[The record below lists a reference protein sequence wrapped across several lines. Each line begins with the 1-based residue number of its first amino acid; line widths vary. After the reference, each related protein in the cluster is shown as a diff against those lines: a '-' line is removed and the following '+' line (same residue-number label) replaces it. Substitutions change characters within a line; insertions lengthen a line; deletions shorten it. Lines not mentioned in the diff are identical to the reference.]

1 MELERKP
8 RSTYRWFRYYF
19 NRISTISDHS
29 RDGADA
35 MPIDRRHFLSLVG
48 AAAAAPA
55 LPSTGWAL
63 GYPSRPVRVIV
74 PYPAGGPNDT
84 IARLFTS
91 KLSERWP
98 QPIYIE
104 NIPAGAGNVGT
115 AAAARAPADGYSLV
129 VVTSSFVINP
139 SLYPRIA
146 YDPIKDFAPVT
157 MIAAAPHVLVVHPS
171 FPARDIKEFVR
182 LLRAN
187 PGKYS
192 YASAGTGQSS
202 HLAGELFK
210 LAAGIDLVHVP
221 FNGAAPAMT
230 STIGGHTPIAFVS
243 LPAAA
248 DHIRTGKLRALATT
262 GSVRS
267 RMHADIPTMAEAG
280 FPDQESVFMQG
291 ILFPAGTPED
301 IVDLWYREMSRL
313 ASLPDVHQRI
323 DALGFDLVVN
333 SPEEFRA
340 QIRSELA
347 HWSKIV
353 REAQIKSVE

>member
-1 MELERKP
+1 ME
-8 RSTYRWFRYYF
+8 
-19 NRISTISDHS
+19 H
-29 RDGADA
+29 A
-35 MPIDRRHFLSLVG
+35 MTIDRRNVLHLLGAS
-48 AAAAAPA
+48 AAALASSA
-55 LPSTGWAL
+55 WAL
-63 GYPSRPVRVIV
+63 DYPSRPVRVIV

-91 KLSERWP
+91 KLSDSWR
-98 QPIYIE
+98 QRIYIE

-139 SLYPRIA
+139 SLYPKIG

-171 FPARDIKEFVR
+171 VPARDVKEFVEVA
-182 LLRAN
+182 RAN

-210 LAAGIDLVHVP
+210 LATAIDLVHVP

-230 STIGGHTPIAFVS
+230 STIGGHTQVAFIS

-262 GSVRS
+262 GGTRS

-280 FPDQESVFMQG
+280 FPGQESVFMQG
-291 ILFPAGTPED
+291 ILFPADTPED
-301 IVDLWYREMSRL
+301 IIDLWHREMLRV
-313 ASLPDVHQRI
+313 ASLSDVRQRI
-323 DALGFDLVVN
+323 DALGLDLIVS
-333 SPEEFRA
+333 SPAEFRA

-347 HWSKIV
+347 RWSKIV
-353 REAQIKSVE
+353 RNAQIKLSE

>member
-1 MELERKP
+1 M
-8 RSTYRWFRYYF
+8 TI
-19 NRISTISDHS
+19 NRRT
-29 RDGADA
+29 
-35 MPIDRRHFLSLVG
+35 FLGLVG
-48 AAAAAPA
+48 PSAAAAA
-55 LPSTGWAL
+55 LTSTGWAL
-63 GYPSRPVRVIV
+63 DYPSRPVRVIV

-91 KLSERWP
+91 KFSEGWR
-98 QPIYIE
+98 QSIYIE

-115 AAAARAPADGYSLV
+115 AAAARAVADGYCLV

-139 SLYPRIA
+139 SLYPKIA
-146 YDPIKDFAPVT
+146 YDPIKDFTPVT

-171 FPARDIKEFVR
+171 FPARDVKEFVGV
-182 LLRAN
+182 LRAN
-187 PGKYS
+187 PGKFS

-202 HLAGELFK
+202 HLAGERFK
-210 LAAGIDLVHVP
+210 LAAGINLVHVP

-230 STIGGHTPIAFVS
+230 STIGGHTPIAFIS

-267 RMHADIPTMAEAG
+267 KMHADIPTMAEAG

-291 ILFPAGTPED
+291 ILFPANTPEN
-301 IVDLWYREMSRL
+301 IVDLWYQEMSSV
-313 ASLPDVHQRI
+313 ASLAEVRQRVEAI
-323 DALGFDLVVN
+323 GFDLIVN
-333 SPEEFRA
+333 SPAEFRA

-347 HWSKIV
+347 QWSKIV
-353 REAQIKSVE
+353 RDAHIKSTE

>member
-1 MELERKP
+1 M
-8 RSTYRWFRYYF
+8 S
-19 NRISTISDHS
+19 
-29 RDGADA
+29 
-35 MPIDRRHFLSLVG
+35 IDRRSFLTLVG
-48 AAAAAPA
+48 ASAAAPV
-55 LPSTGWAL
+55 LPSIGWAAN
-63 GYPSRPVRVIV
+63 YPSRAVRVIV

-91 KLSERWP
+91 RLSESWR

-104 NIPAGAGNVGT
+104 NIPGGAGNVGT

-139 SLYPRIA
+139 SLYPKIA
-146 YDPIKDFAPVT
+146 YDPIKDFAPLTMVT
-157 MIAAAPHVLVVHPS
+157 AAPHVLVVHPS
-171 FPARDIKEFVR
+171 FPARDVKEFVR
-182 LLRAN
+182 AVRAN

-210 LAAGIDLVHVP
+210 LAAEIDLVHVP

-230 STIGGHTPIAFVS
+230 STIGGHTPIAFIS
-243 LPAAA
+243 LPGAA

-262 GSVRS
+262 GRIRS
-267 RMHADIPTMAEAG
+267 KTHAEIPTMADAG
-280 FPDQESVFMQG
+280 FPGQESVFMQG
-291 ILFPAGTPED
+291 ILFPANTPKN
-301 IVDLWYREMSRL
+301 IVDLWHREMSRVAL
-313 ASLPDVHQRI
+313 MSEVRQRV
-323 DALGFDLVVN
+323 DALGLDLLVN

-353 REAQIKSVE
+353 RDAKIRAAE

>member
-1 MELERKP
+1 M
-8 RSTYRWFRYYF
+8 T
-19 NRISTISDHS
+19 
-29 RDGADA
+29 
-35 MPIDRRHFLSLVG
+35 IDRRQFLSLVG
-48 AAAAAPA
+48 ASAAAPV
-55 LPSTGWAL
+55 LTSTGWAL
-63 GYPSRPVRVIV
+63 DYPSRPVRVIV

-91 KLSERWP
+91 KLSESWR

-115 AAAARAPADGYSLV
+115 AAAARALADGYSLV

-139 SLYPRIA
+139 SLYPKIA
-146 YDPIKDFAPVT
+146 YDPIKDFTPVT

-171 FPARDIKEFVR
+171 VPARDVREFVGVV
-182 LLRAN
+182 RAN

-192 YASAGTGQSS
+192 YASAGVGQSS
-202 HLAGELFK
+202 HLAGERFK
-210 LAAGIDLVHVP
+210 LATRIDLVHVP

-230 STIGGHTPIAFVS
+230 STIGGHTPVAFIS

-248 DHIRTGKLRALATT
+248 DHIRAGKLRALATT

-280 FPDQESVFMQG
+280 FIDQESVFMQG
-291 ILFPAGTPED
+291 MLFPAGTPDD
-301 IVDLWYREMSRL
+301 IVELWHREMSRV
-313 ASLPDVHQRI
+313 ASFSDVRERI
-323 DALGFDLVVN
+323 DKLGLDLIVN
-333 SPEEFRA
+333 SPAEFRA

-347 HWSKIV
+347 RWSKIA
-353 REAQIKSVE
+353 RDAQIKLAE

>member
-1 MELERKP
+1 M
-8 RSTYRWFRYYF
+8 T
-19 NRISTISDHS
+19 
-29 RDGADA
+29 G
-35 MPIDRRHFLSLVG
+35 DRREFLRLV
-48 AAAAAPA
+48 AASAAAPV
-55 LPSTGWAL
+55 LTSTGWAL
-63 GYPSRPVRVIV
+63 DYPSRPVRVIV

-91 KLSERWP
+91 KLSESWR

-115 AAAARAPADGYSLV
+115 AAAARAPADGYSSV

-139 SLYPRIA
+139 SLYPKIA

-171 FPARDIKEFVR
+171 FPARDVKEFVGVV
-182 LLRAN
+182 RAN

-192 YASAGTGQSS
+192 YASAGVGQSS

-210 LAAGIDLVHVP
+210 LATGIDFVHVP
-221 FNGAAPAMT
+221 FNGAVPAMT
-230 STIGGHTPIAFVS
+230 STIGGHTLVAFIS

-291 ILFPAGTPED
+291 MLFPADTPEG
-301 IVDLWYREMSRL
+301 IVDLWHREMSRV
-313 ASLPDVHQRI
+313 ASLSDVRQRI
-323 DALGFDLVVN
+323 DALGLDLIVN
-333 SPEEFRA
+333 SPTEFRA

-347 HWSKIV
+347 RWSKIV
-353 REAQIKSVE
+353 RDARIKLAE

>member
-1 MELERKP
+1 M
-8 RSTYRWFRYYF
+8 T
-19 NRISTISDHS
+19 
-29 RDGADA
+29 
-35 MPIDRRHFLSLVG
+35 IDRRQFLSLV
-48 AAAAAPA
+48 AASVAAPA

-63 GYPSRPVRVIV
+63 DYPSRPVRVIV

-84 IARLFTS
+84 IARLFAS
-91 KLSERWP
+91 KLSEGWR

-104 NIPAGAGNVGT
+104 NIPAGAGNIGT

-139 SLYPRIA
+139 SLYTKIA

-171 FPARDIKEFVR
+171 FPARDMKEFVDVV
-182 LLRAN
+182 RAS
-187 PGKYS
+187 PGRHS
-192 YASAGTGQSS
+192 YASAGAGQSS

-210 LAAGIDLVHVP
+210 LAAGIDLLHVP
-221 FNGAAPAMT
+221 FNGAVPAMT

-262 GSVRS
+262 GRVRS
-267 RMHADIPTMAEAG
+267 RMHADIPTMAETG
-280 FPDQESVFMQG
+280 FPGQESVFMQG
-291 ILFPAGTPED
+291 ILFPADTPEN
-301 IVDLWYREMSRL
+301 IVDLWYREMSRV
-313 ASLPDVHQRI
+313 ASLAEVRQRI
-323 DALGFDLVVN
+323 DALGFDLIVN

-353 REAQIKSVE
+353 RDARIKSAE

>member
-1 MELERKP
+1 M
-8 RSTYRWFRYYF
+8 T
-19 NRISTISDHS
+19 
-29 RDGADA
+29 
-35 MPIDRRHFLSLVG
+35 IDRREFLSLV
-48 AAAAAPA
+48 AASAAPA

-63 GYPSRPVRVIV
+63 AYPSRPVRVIV

-91 KLSERWP
+91 KLSESWR

-139 SLYPRIA
+139 SLYPKIA
-146 YDPIKDFAPVT
+146 YDPIRDFAPVT
-157 MIAAAPHVLVVHPS
+157 MIAAAPHVLVVHPL
-171 FPARDIKEFVR
+171 FPAHDLKEFVR
-182 LLRAN
+182 VVRET
-187 PGKYS
+187 PSKYS

-202 HLAGELFK
+202 HLAGEMFK

-230 STIGGHTPIAFVS
+230 SALGGHTPIAFIS
-243 LPAAA
+243 LPAAS
-248 DHIRTGKLRALATT
+248 DYIRTGKLRALATT

-267 RMHADIPTMAEAG
+267 KRHADIPTMAEAG

-291 ILFPAGTPED
+291 ILFPSDTPED
-301 IVDLWYREMSRL
+301 IVDFWYREMSRVS
-313 ASLPDVHQRI
+313 SLPDVRQRI
-323 DALGFDLVVN
+323 DALGFDLIVN
-333 SPEEFRA
+333 SPQEFRA

-353 REAQIKSVE
+353 RDAQIKSAE

>member
-1 MELERKP
+1 M
-8 RSTYRWFRYYF
+8 T
-19 NRISTISDHS
+19 
-29 RDGADA
+29 
-35 MPIDRRHFLSLVG
+35 IDRRQFLSLV
-48 AAAAAPA
+48 AASTAAPA
-55 LPSTGWAL
+55 LPSIGWAL
-63 GYPSRPVRVIV
+63 DYPSRPVRVIV

-91 KLSERWP
+91 KLSESWR

-115 AAAARAPADGYSLV
+115 TAAARAPADGYSLV

-139 SLYPRIA
+139 SLYTKIA

-171 FPARDIKEFVR
+171 FPARDMKEFVDVV
-182 LLRAN
+182 RAN
-187 PGKYS
+187 PGRHS
-192 YASAGTGQSS
+192 YASAGAGQSS

-210 LAAGIDLVHVP
+210 LAAGIDLLHVP
-221 FNGAAPAMT
+221 FNGAVPAMT

-262 GSVRS
+262 GRVRS
-267 RMHADIPTMAEAG
+267 RMHADIPTMAETG

-291 ILFPAGTPED
+291 ILFPADTPEN
-301 IVDLWYREMSRL
+301 IVDLWYRELSRV
-313 ASLPDVHQRI
+313 ASLAEVRQRI
-323 DALGFDLVVN
+323 DALGFDLIVN

-347 HWSKIV
+347 HWSKII
-353 REAQIKSVE
+353 REARIKSAE